1 MMKEKLI
8 AIFNAM
14 QSIETR
20 GNSTILMADCIRELA
35 VVIDSIPNEE
45 KNGTDT
51 TD

>member
-20 GNSTILMADCIRELA
+20 GNSTILMADCIKELA
-35 VVIDSIPNEE
+35 VIIDSIPDEERSTNE
-45 KNGTDT
+45 
-51 TD
+51 